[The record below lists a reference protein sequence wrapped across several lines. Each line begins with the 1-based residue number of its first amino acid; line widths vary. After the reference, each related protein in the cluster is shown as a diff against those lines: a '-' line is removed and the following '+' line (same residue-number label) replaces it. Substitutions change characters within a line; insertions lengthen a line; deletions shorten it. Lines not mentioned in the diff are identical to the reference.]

1 MDENKYTHKIHKC
14 LYIGCACMVLAVI
27 FVVLG
32 TIL

>member
-1 MDENKYTHKIHKC
+1 MDENKYTHKMHKY
-14 LYIGCACMVLAVI
+14 LYIGCACVVLAVI

>member
-1 MDENKYTHKIHKC
+1 MDENKYTHKIHKW
-14 LYIGCACMVLAVI
+14 LYIGCACMVLGVI

>member
-1 MDENKYTHKIHKC
+1 MDENKYLDEIHKC

>member
-1 MDENKYTHKIHKC
+1 MNEDKYLDEIHKY
-14 LYIGCACMVLAVI
+14 LYIGSACMVLAVI

>member
-1 MDENKYTHKIHKC
+1 MDEDKYLNNIHKC
-14 LYIGCACMVLAVI
+14 LYIGCACMVLVVI

>member
-1 MDENKYTHKIHKC
+1 MGEDKYLNNIHKW
-14 LYIGCACMVLAVI
+14 LYIGSACMVLAVI